1 MRIIKYMDLSNGLEE
16 VAVLVEASGL
26 LSFAEFQVSFLAFPI
41 EYHTLHMATN
51 TNA

>member
-1 MRIIKYMDLSNGLEE
+1 MDLSNGLEE
-16 VAVLVEASGL
+16 VPVLAEASGL
-26 LSFAEFQVSFLAFPI
+26 LSFAEFQVLLIAFPV